1 MNRAARRQA
10 KRRAGEIAAD
20 LAKRGFYERQRCGE
34 VVRVGDDAAV
44 DFLRGLAERVIRGGK
59 AVVERVED
67 PRGARALASEM
78 PDGAAVYV
86 AGGIDGEGR
95 FSWSSDWVL
104 STADPETE
112 LELTKTLLLPRP
124 RLVVRVPIARRAF
137 DR

>member
-1 MNRAARRQA
+1 MNRAARRQS
-10 KRRAGEIAAD
+10 KRCAAE
-20 LAKRGFYERQRCGE
+20 LARRGFFERKRCGQ
-34 VVRVGDDAAV
+34 VVRISDAAAV

-67 PRGARALASEM
+67 PRGARALAPGM

-104 STADPETE
+104 STADPDTE
-112 LELTKTLLLPRP
+112 LELTKTLLLPRLGWWCATP
-124 RLVVRVPIARRAF
+124 GFGDLPARGRA
-137 DR
+137 